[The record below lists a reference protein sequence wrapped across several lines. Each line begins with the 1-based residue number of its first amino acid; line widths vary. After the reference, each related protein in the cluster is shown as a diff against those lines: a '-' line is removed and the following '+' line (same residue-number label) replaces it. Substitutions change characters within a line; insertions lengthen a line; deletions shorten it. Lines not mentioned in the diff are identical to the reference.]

1 MLINRDVLIG
11 AVLKF
16 KNDFFKFIDYINSQ
30 GGALEFPEAYYV
42 RFYNQKIL
50 SQDDASLKTILSLQ
64 SLLDGGVFSHRD
76 KLKGTLVLSKVVYDL
91 LIFLDVSRNKEL
103 SLAKFESL
111 RSQMLDITNNIVSSE
126 TGSEPYQENLQLFWE
141 LISQVLTTIK
151 ENIRVL
157 HHKVDEVAKQ
167 YQLLDSGERNHNV
180 EELYQQAQKL
190 HERYVQPCLEFI
202 NPDLQLINSLNFV
215 QAVDHL
221 INYCRDDGNEALAIS
236 IQYKLTAITS
246 YYKDIREL
254 SDRLLAYLYSLSE
267 ERRYF
272 MAIEQRFNELME
284 TFVAFRHGGRKNLYL
299 TPELEDIAQM
309 RCFDGLGAHK
319 QSFSARF
326 NRHPDK
332 SVLQFKNYYEQIWRQ
347 PLKPKVDISQVP
359 EVPDNERKQRKNKI
373 MQLTTCLPT
382 RERIEDIHE
391 LIDSHLSAALPDYS
405 LLDTLYGLEFYLP
418 LLNKNGITQ
427 SRQRARLEDER
438 YYLEYRKLQYQQAA
452 AEKDNHHGG

>member
-42 RFYNQKIL
+42 RFYNQKVL

-64 SLLDGGVFSHRD
+64 SLLDGGIFTHRD
-76 KLKGTLVLSKVVYDL
+76 KLKGSLVLSKVVYDL

-111 RSQMLDITNNIVSSE
+111 RTQMLDITTNIVSSE
-126 TGSEPYQENLQLFWE
+126 IGSDTYQEHLQLFWE
-141 LISQVLTTIK
+141 LISQILTTIK

-157 HHKVDEVAKQ
+157 HHKVDEVAEQ
-167 YQLLDSGERNHNV
+167 YQLLDSGERKHNV
-180 EELYQQAQKL
+180 NELYQLAQKL

-202 NPDLQLINSLNFV
+202 NPDLQLVNSLNFV
-215 QAVDHL
+215 QAVDYL
-221 INYCRDDGNEALAIS
+221 IHYYRDDGNEALAIA

-254 SDRLLAYLYSLSE
+254 SERLLAYLYSLSE

-299 TPELEDIAQM
+299 TPELEDIAEM
-309 RCFDGLGAHK
+309 RCFDGLSAHK
-319 QSFSARF
+319 QSFSVRF

-332 SVLQFKNYYEQIWRQ
+332 SMLQFKNYYEQIWRQ
-347 PLKPKVDISQVP
+347 PLKPKVDISQAP
-359 EVPDNERKQRKNKI
+359 EAPDNKQKQRKNRI

-382 RERIEDIHE
+382 GESIEDIHE
-391 LIDSHLSAALPDYS
+391 LIDSHLRATLPDFT

-418 LLNKNGITQ
+418 LLNKNNITQ
-427 SRQRARLEDER
+427 SRQRARLEDET
-438 YYLEYRKLQYQQAA
+438 YYLEYLRLQYHQTASA
-452 AEKDNHHGG
+452 KGKHHG